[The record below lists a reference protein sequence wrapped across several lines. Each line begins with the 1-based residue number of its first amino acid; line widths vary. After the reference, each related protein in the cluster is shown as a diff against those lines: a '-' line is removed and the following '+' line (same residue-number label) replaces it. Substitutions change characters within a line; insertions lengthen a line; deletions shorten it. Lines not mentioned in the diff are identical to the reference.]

1 MIPVFC
7 IKKGYTS
14 GIMPTKVF
22 LIVFLL
28 LTSYGLEAQ
37 RIYSA
42 RFFRCNENT
51 GCPFNLETG
60 FPNRVSDGDLTTF
73 ESGFFTG
80 LGTTFLD
87 VVFDSPLRSND
98 KIGVKLGYNNN
109 IFFTDDF
116 LSTINFYPLDEDGYP
131 FYAEDDD
138 GNPIDGEISFQ
149 SPQLELGESTF
160 EIILDLIDFDF
171 SEIESLYGPESVYG
185 IEMFIDNSSGIWTNK
200 DFKVYEF
207 YILDASC
214 QDYIDYI
221 YTNELDNNGSI
232 SEDVAQNTLILDP
245 GEGFVKISFL
255 FDSYAYVGDSIFMVF
270 EKNGGFSLENSE
282 NHFEVF
288 SYSDNNEQSPV
299 QVDMDKAKLKDNGN
313 GEFLLSF
320 LVQESFN
327 RVLFD
332 LKEKI
337 ELKSL
342 IRKSGG
348 NPITVS
354 PEGFIKI
361 DEDGK
366 FIYREGNDPILLRPD
381 LSNATGF
388 QWFFDDNLE
397 NEIIDGEVD
406 GVTYSILTDENWT
419 LKIENLPFR
428 EEPFMVFLSATDPVS
443 GCQIVKKIDFEVEGI
458 ILPLIQISLEG
469 QMLSNQ
475 TALMQWVIQTEGG
488 AALTSMRLEK
498 AKEDLRFVPISEH
511 MEWVNDQ
518 EFAFTDK
525 FPFRGNNFY
534 RVSFNIKDSGE
545 IMYSDVINVR
555 NNESNSGKDFFVYPN
570 PFESHLFVE
579 CDEFLSGPIYLNIYA
594 LDGRKIVTI
603 HDAQIERLGS
613 KLRIDLGFLP
623 RGIYLLNIQAT
634 SSLKSIKIIKR

>member
-1 MIPVFC
+1 ML
-7 IKKGYTS
+7 K
-14 GIMPTKVF
+14 F
-22 LIVFLL
+22 LLILVLL
-28 LTSYGLEAQ
+28 LTANGLKAQ
-37 RIYSA
+37 RIYPYFSGI
-42 RFFRCNENT
+42 CQQNIECPYTQT
-51 GCPFNLETG
+51 GEG
-60 FPNRVSDGDLTTF
+60 KISDGNLTTF
-73 ESGFFTG
+73 GSGEFSG
-80 LGTTFLD
+80 MGTAYLY

-109 IFFTDDF
+109 IFFTDEF
-116 LSTINFYPLDEDGYP
+116 LSTINFYPLDEDGFP
-131 FYAEDDD
+131 FYELDSD
-138 GNPIDGEISFQ
+138 GIPIDEVIDFQ

-160 EIILDLIDFDF
+160 EIILDLMDFDF

-185 IEMFIDNSSGIWTNK
+185 IEMFIDNSSGIWTDK

-221 YTNELDNNGSI
+221 YTNELDNNGVI
-232 SEDVAQNTLILDP
+232 SENIEEDKPKTLTLDP
-245 GEGFVKISFL
+245 KDGFVKISFL

-282 NHFEVF
+282 NYFEVF
-288 SYSDNNEQSPV
+288 SYSDNNEQSPI

-313 GEFLLSF
+313 GEFVLSF
-320 LVQESFN
+320 PVQESFN

-348 NPITVS
+348 NPIAVS

-475 TALMQWVIQTEGG
+475 TALMQWIIQTEGG

-498 AKEDLRFVPISEH
+498 AKEDLRFVPISEN

-545 IMYSDVINVR
+545 MMYSDVINVR

-603 HDAQIERLGS
+603 HDAQIERLGN
-613 KLRIDLGFLP
+613 KLRIDLGFLQK
-623 RGIYLLNIQAT
+623 GVYLLNIQAS
-634 SSLKSIKIIKR
+634 SSLRSFKIIKR